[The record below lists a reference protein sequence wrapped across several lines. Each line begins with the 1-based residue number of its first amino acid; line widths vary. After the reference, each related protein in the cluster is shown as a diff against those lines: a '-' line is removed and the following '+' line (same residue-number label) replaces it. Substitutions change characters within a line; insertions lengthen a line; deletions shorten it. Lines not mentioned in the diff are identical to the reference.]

1 MWYGYTNQPV
11 SHRSPRK
18 SLGCGMSKTATVN
31 IRLDVELND
40 RLAAVAAA
48 LDRPKSW
55 VVEQAVE
62 DFVAGQEWQLAA
74 IEAGVQAA
82 DSGRIVMHEEVPRC
96 LEWGETGSGRQ
107 FEVELSGQQIDH
119 SLEISD

>member
-1 MWYGYTNQPV
+1 
-11 SHRSPRK
+11 
-18 SLGCGMSKTATVN
+18 MSKTATVS

-62 DFVAGQEWQLAA
+62 DFIAIQEWQLAA

-82 DSGRIVMHEEVPRC
+82 DSGRVVMHEDVVAWVQS
-96 LEWGETGSGRQ
+96 WGSPD
-107 FEVELSGQQIDH
+107 ELPMPQC
-119 SLEISD
+119 E